1 MVRPIPRSPVFS
13 YSAAVLTVVIALLL
27 TLAFKP
33 LLASTLFLFF
43 FVAVTGMTWYGG
55 MGPGLVTT
63 VLSVLALDYFV
74 LVPLNSLTVFNGT
87 NLLRMGLFVLVT
99 LTIAKLNTKLHQ
111 TKRQLEISL
120 TQLQESEE
128 RYRRIVETAS
138 EGIWILDEAGRT
150 RYVNQRMAQMLGCSA
165 ESMGD
170 RPFFDWFDQGS
181 RPEGYQT
188 LTQPYPGYPEQWD
201 GRFRRSDQSLL
212 WAIVSMNSI
221 FDDQGQFQGTH
232 LMLTDVSDRQQTQ
245 ERLQLSLEAGRMGFW
260 DWNLSTNEVVSSENL
275 EAIYGVSPGQLEGT
289 FEGFLNQVHP
299 QDRERVQ
306 GAIAQAVAEITP
318 YSLEFRI
325 QPSPDDIRWILG
337 KGRVF
342 TDAQGTAVRMVG
354 IAMDISDRKQTEESL
369 MQTQQRFETFMNY
382 SPVAAYF
389 KDEAGR
395 YIYVNPILERLWQ
408 RPQEEWVGQTDADLF
423 PEAVAQ
429 ELQDHD
435 RAVLETDQPQ
445 EFVETVEHPDGK
457 HYWISWK
464 FPMGESS
471 GRRLLAGI
479 SLDISD
485 RKRHKEERDLL
496 LADLE
501 SQQQLLSAI
510 LQQMPAGAIVAEA
523 PSGQLVLMNQQVQEI
538 LGISLTPLITIPS
551 YLHTSYQIFHPDGKP
566 YNPATLPLERSI
578 STGEVV
584 VEEEMQILRADGI
597 RIAVLANS
605 GPIRNAQGEIVA
617 AVVTFYDIT
626 AQKRA
631 QAEIK
636 RYADVVKNIQV
647 GLTVWQL
654 TDATEAEEPPS
665 FELISANPAASQL
678 VGKDLNRA
686 VGMRI
691 ETLFPQL
698 VKTSRLAELIEV
710 LNSSEA
716 RDFPEIIYRDATQ
729 ERYCSLKAF
738 PLPNRC
744 LGLAYEDITDRKQAQ
759 FALLES
765 EQRFRTM
772 ADAAPVYIW
781 LSGID
786 RQCYYFNQPWLEF
799 TGRTLAEEIGN
810 GWVEGVHPEDYQFC
824 LNTYHQAFDLR
835 QPFEME
841 YRLRRYDGE
850 YRWVLDRAVPRF
862 SPDGRFEGYVGSCI
876 DISDR
881 KLYERE
887 IKHLNASLERR
898 VTERTA
904 QLEAANQELESFAYS
919 VSHDLRA
926 PLRHISGFVN
936 LLRKRIEPS
945 LDENSQR
952 YLDIIVASTQQAE
965 ELIDNLLAFSR
976 MARAQMRF
984 STIDMNQLVNEV
996 RQSLEIHRVNHKITW
1011 KIASLPTVKGEPTML
1026 RLVFQNLLD
1035 NAIKYSQ
1042 RREPAE
1048 ITVGFNESDLEFIF
1062 FVRDNGLGFDM
1073 RYAHK
1078 LFGVFQRLHSN
1089 PDFVGTGIGLANVRR
1104 IIHRHG
1110 GRTWAEGEVDV
1121 GATFYFSLPKQ
1132 PEGEQL
1138 EADHQAISST
1148 PS

>member
-1 MVRPIPRSPVFS
+1 MVRPIRRSPIFF
-13 YSAAVLTVVIALLL
+13 YSVAVLTVIIALLL
-27 TLAFKP
+27 TLVFKP
-33 LLASTLFLFF
+33 LLASTLFVFF

-55 MGPGLVTT
+55 IGPGLVTMA
-63 VLSVLALDYFV
+63 LSVLALDYFV
-74 LVPLNSLTVFNGT
+74 LLPLQSLTLFSGS

-99 LTIAKLNTKLHQ
+99 LAIAQLNTKLHQ

-120 TQLQESEE
+120 NQLQQSEE

-150 RYVNQRMAQMLGCSA
+150 RYVNQRMAQMLGCSPEA
-165 ESMGD
+165 MLD
-170 RPFFDWFDQGS
+170 RSFFDWFDQGD
-181 RPEGYQT
+181 RPEGYKT
-188 LTQPYPGYPEQWD
+188 LTQPYPGYAEQWD

-232 LMLTDVSDRQQTQ
+232 LMLTDVTDRQQTQ

-260 DWNLSTNEVVSSENL
+260 DWNLLTNELVRSDNL
-275 EAIYGVSPGQLEGT
+275 EEIYGVSPTQVKETLEGS
-289 FEGFLNQVHP
+289 LNLVHP
-299 QDRERVQ
+299 EDRERVKA
-306 GAIAQAVAEITP
+306 AIAQAVAETTP

-325 QPSPDDIRWILG
+325 QPSPDQIRWILG

-342 TDAQGTAVRMVG
+342 KDAQGRALRITG

-369 MQTQQRFETFMNY
+369 KQTQQRFETFMNY

-395 YIYVNPILERLWQ
+395 YIYVNPILERLWD
-408 RPQEEWVGQTDADLF
+408 RPEEEWLGQTDADLF
-423 PEAVAQ
+423 PQAIAQ
-429 ELQDHD
+429 ELQAHD
-435 RAVLETDQPQ
+435 RAVLETDQAL
-445 EFVETVEHPDGK
+445 EFVETTEQRDGI

-464 FPMGESS
+464 FPMREPS
-471 GRRLLAGI
+471 GRRLVAGI
-479 SLDISD
+479 SLDITD
-485 RKRHKEERDLL
+485 RKRTQEERDLL

-501 SQQQLLSAI
+501 SQQQLLSAV

-523 PSGQLVLMNQQVQEI
+523 PSGQLVLMNQQVREI
-538 LGISLTPLITIPS
+538 LGISVTPLNTIPD

-566 YNPATLPLERSI
+566 YNPAALPLARSI
-578 STGEVV
+578 STGEMV
-584 VEEEMQILRADGI
+584 VEEEMEITRTDGT
-597 RIAVLANS
+597 RVTVLANS
-605 GPIRNAQGEIVA
+605 GPIRNAEGKIVA

-626 AQKRA
+626 AQKSA
-631 QAEIK
+631 QAEING
-636 RYADVVKNIQV
+636 YADIVKNIQV

-654 TDATEAEEPPS
+654 TPGEEPPS
-665 FELISANPAASQL
+665 FELISANPAASQ
-678 VGKDLNRA
+678 VAGRDLNRA

-691 ETLFPQL
+691 ETLFPHL
-698 VKTSRLAELIEV
+698 VKTSRLFELREV
-710 LNSSEA
+710 LNSSSA
-716 RDFPEIIYRDATQ
+716 RDFPEVIYRDDAGG

-738 PLPNRC
+738 PLSSRC
-744 LGLAYEDITDRKQAQ
+744 LGIAYEDITDRKQAQ
-759 FALLES
+759 FALRES

-786 RQCYYFNQPWLEF
+786 QQYYYFNQPWLEF
-799 TGRTLAEEIGN
+799 TGRTLEQEIGK
-810 GWVEGVHPEDYQFC
+810 GWLQGVHPEDRQFC
-824 LNTYHQAFDLR
+824 VDTYGQAFELH
-835 QPFEME
+835 QSFEIE

-850 YRWVLDRAVPRF
+850 YRWMLDRAVPRF
-862 SPDGRFEGYVGSCI
+862 SPDGRFEGYVGSSI

-881 KLYERE
+881 KIYESE
-887 IKHLNASLERR
+887 IKRLNATLERR
-898 VTERTA
+898 VSDRTA

-952 YLDIIVASTQQAE
+952 YLNIIVQSTHQAE

-976 MARAQMRF
+976 MARSQMRF
-984 STIDMNQLVNEV
+984 IKIDTNQLVKEV
-996 RQSLEIHRVNHKITW
+996 WQSLEMQRGDRKIIW
-1011 KIASLPTVKGEPTML
+1011 EVAFLPPVKGEPTML

-1042 RREPAE
+1042 RRQRAE

-1062 FVRDNGLGFDM
+1062 FVRDNGIGFDM

-1089 PDFVGTGIGLANVRR
+1089 PDYAGTGIGLANVRR

-1110 GRTWAEGEVDV
+1110 GRTWAEGEVDF
-1121 GATFYFSLPKQ
+1121 GATFYFSLPKE
-1132 PEGEQL
+1132 PEQEQL
-1138 EADHQAISST
+1138 ESPFNPLGSTSS
-1148 PS
+1148 

>member
-13 YSAAVLTVVIALLL
+13 YSAAILAVIIALLL

-43 FVAVTGMTWYGG
+43 FVAVTGVTWYGG

-63 VLSVLALDYFV
+63 VLSVLALDYFL
-74 LVPLNSLTVFNGT
+74 LVPVHSVTVFSGP
-87 NLLRMGLFVLVT
+87 NLLRIGLFVLAT
-99 LTIAKLNTKLHQ
+99 LAIAKLNAKLHQ
-111 TKRQLEISL
+111 TKRQLELSL
-120 TQLQESEE
+120 SQLQQSEE

-138 EGIWILDEAGRT
+138 EGIWILDEMGRT
-150 RYVNQRMAQMLGCSA
+150 RYVNQRMAQMLGCSPEA
-165 ESMGD
+165 MLD
-170 RPFFDWFDQGS
+170 RSFFDWFDQGD

-188 LTQPYPGYPEQWD
+188 LKQPYPGYPEQWD
-201 GRFRRSDQSLL
+201 GRFWRSDRTLL
-212 WAIVSMNSI
+212 CAIVSMNSI

-260 DWNLSTNEVVSSENL
+260 DWNLVTNEIVRSPNL
-275 EAIYGVSPGQLEGT
+275 DEIYGVSPGQLRGT
-289 FEGFLNQVHP
+289 FDGSLSLIHP
-299 QDRERVQ
+299 QDRERVKA
-306 GAIAQAVAEITP
+306 AIASALDETIP

-325 QPSPDDIRWILG
+325 QPSPEEIRWILG

-342 TDAQGTAVRMVG
+342 KDASGKAVRMIG
-354 IAMDISDRKQTEESL
+354 IVMDISDRKQTEESL
-369 MQTQQRFETFMNY
+369 QQTQQRFETFMNY

-395 YIYVNPILERLWQ
+395 YLYVNPMLERLWQ
-408 RPQEEWVGQTDADLF
+408 RPQQEWVGQSDRDLF
-423 PEAVAQ
+423 PEAIAQ
-429 ELQDHD
+429 ELQTHD
-435 RAVLETDQPQ
+435 AIVLETDQAL
-445 EFVETVEHPDGK
+445 EFLETAEHPDGK

-464 FPMGESS
+464 FPMREPS

-479 SLDISD
+479 SLDITD
-485 RKRHKEERDLL
+485 RKRTQEERDLL

-501 SQQQLLSAI
+501 SQQQLLSAV

-523 PSGQLVLMNQQVQEI
+523 PSGQLVLMNQQVREI
-538 LGISLTPLITIPS
+538 LGISQTPLITIPT
-551 YLHTSYQIFHPDGKP
+551 YLHTSYQIFHPDGQP
-566 YNPATLPLERSI
+566 YDPDALPLTRSI

-584 VEEEMQILRADGI
+584 VEEEMQIQRADGT
-597 RIAVLANS
+597 RVTVLANS
-605 GPIRNAQGEIVA
+605 GPIRNAEGKIVA

-626 AQKRA
+626 AQKQA

-654 TDATEAEEPPS
+654 TPGEEPPS

-678 VGKDLNRA
+678 AGQDLNRA

-691 ETLFPQL
+691 ETLFPYL
-698 VKTSRLAELIEV
+698 VKTSRIVELQEV
-710 LNSSEA
+710 LKSASA
-716 RDFPEIIYRDATQ
+716 RDFPEVIYSDNAAE

-738 PLPNRC
+738 PLPGRC

-781 LSGID
+781 LAGTD
-786 RQCYYFNQPWLEF
+786 QQCYYFNQPWLEF
-799 TGRTLAEEIGN
+799 TGRSLEAEIGK
-810 GWVEGVHPEDYQFC
+810 GWVQGVHPDDLEFC

-881 KLYERE
+881 KIYESE
-887 IKHLNASLERR
+887 IKRLNASLERR
-898 VTERTA
+898 VSDRTA

-952 YLDIIVASTQQAE
+952 YLDIIVTSTHQAE

-976 MARAQMRF
+976 MARSQMRF
-984 STIDMNQLVNEV
+984 IKVDMNQLVKEV
-996 RQSLEIHRVNHKITW
+996 RQTLEMQRSDRQIIWEV
-1011 KIASLPTVKGEPTML
+1011 ASLPPIQGEPTML

-1042 RREPAE
+1042 RRKVAE
-1048 ITVGFNESDLEFIF
+1048 ITISFYETDLEFIF
-1062 FVRDNGLGFDM
+1062 FVRDNGIGFDM

-1104 IIHRHG
+1104 IVHRHG
-1110 GRTWAEGEVDV
+1110 GRTWAEGEVDL

-1132 PEGEQL
+1132 PEEEQL
-1138 EADHQAISST
+1138 EADHQAIGSI
-1148 PS
+1148 

>member
-33 LLASTLFLFF
+33 ILASTLFLFF

-63 VLSVLALDYFV
+63 VLSVLALDYFL
-74 LVPLNSLTVFNGT
+74 LVPLQSLTVFSGS

-99 LTIAKLNTKLHQ
+99 LAIAKLNTKLHQ
-111 TKRQLEISL
+111 VKRELEISL
-120 TQLQESEE
+120 TQLKQSEE

-150 RYVNQRMAQMLGCSA
+150 RYVNQRMAQMLGCSP
-165 ESMGD
+165 ESMLD
-170 RPFFDWFDQGS
+170 RSFFEWFDQGD

-188 LTQPYPGYPEQWD
+188 LTQPYPGSPEQWD
-201 GRFRRSDQSLL
+201 GRFRRGDRSLL

-245 ERLQLSLEAGRMGFW
+245 ERLQLSLEAGKMGFW
-260 DWNLSTNEVVSSENL
+260 DWNLSTNEVVRSDNL
-275 EAIYGVSPGQLEGT
+275 AEIYGVSPDQLEGT
-289 FEGFLNQVHP
+289 FEAALNLVHP
-299 QDRERVQ
+299 EDRERLQ
-306 GAIAQAVAEITP
+306 EAIAQAVAEITP

-325 QPSPDDIRWILG
+325 QPSPEEIRWILG

-342 TDAQGTAVRMVG
+342 TDASGTAVRITG

-369 MQTQQRFETFMNY
+369 GQTQQRFETFMNY

-395 YIYVNPILERLWQ
+395 YIYVNPMVERLWQ
-408 RPQEEWVGQTDADLF
+408 RPQEEWLGQTDADLF
-423 PEAVAQ
+423 PEAIAQ
-429 ELQDHD
+429 ELQAHD
-435 RAVLETDQPQ
+435 RAVLETDQAL
-445 EFVETVEHPDGK
+445 EFVETAEHPDGK

-464 FPMGESS
+464 FPMGEPS

-485 RKRHKEERDLL
+485 RKRTQEERDLL
-496 LADLE
+496 LGDLE
-501 SQQQLLSAI
+501 SQQQLLSAV

-551 YLHTSYQIFHPDGKP
+551 YLQTSYQIFHPDGKP
-566 YNPATLPLERSI
+566 YDPDALPLKRSI
-578 STGEVV
+578 STGEVI
-584 VEEEMQILRADGI
+584 VEEELEIQRADGT
-597 RIAVLANS
+597 RVTVLANS
-605 GPIRNAQGEIVA
+605 GPIRNAEGEIVA

-636 RYADVVKNIQV
+636 RYGDVVKNIQV

-654 TDATEAEEPPS
+654 TEADEPPS

-678 VGKDLNRA
+678 VGQNLDRA

-691 ETLFPQL
+691 ETLFPQF
-698 VKTSRLAELIEV
+698 VKTSRIIELIEV

-729 ERYCSLKAF
+729 EGYCSLKAF

-786 RQCYYFNQPWLEF
+786 QQCYYFNQPWLEF

-810 GWVEGVHPEDYQFC
+810 GWVDGVHPEDRQFC
-824 LNTYHQAFDLR
+824 LDTYHQAFDLR
-835 QPFEME
+835 QPLEME

-881 KLYERE
+881 KIYESE
-887 IKHLNASLERR
+887 IKRLNASLERR
-898 VTERTA
+898 VMERTA
-904 QLEAANQELESFAYS
+904 QLEDANQELESFAYS

-936 LLRKRIEPS
+936 LLRKRIESS

-976 MARAQMRF
+976 MARSQMRF
-984 STIDMNQLVNEV
+984 IKIDMNQLVKEV
-996 RQSLEIHRVNHKITW
+996 RQSLEVHRGDQKIIW
-1011 KIASLPTVKGEPTML
+1011 EIASLPSVKGEPTML

-1035 NAIKYSQ
+1035 NAIKYSH

-1048 ITVGFNESDLEFIF
+1048 ITVGVNETDLEFIF
-1062 FVRDNGLGFDM
+1062 FVRDNGIGFDM

-1132 PEGEQL
+1132 PEEKQL
-1138 EADHQAISST
+1138 EAAHQAIGST
-1148 PS
+1148 

>member
-1 MVRPIPRSPVFS
+1 MVRPIRRSPVFS
-13 YSAAVLTVVIALLL
+13 YSAAVVTVVIALLL

-55 MGPGLVTT
+55 VGPGLVTT

-74 LVPLNSLTVFNGT
+74 LVPLQSLTVFSGT
-87 NLLRMGLFVLVT
+87 HLLRMGLFLLVT
-99 LTIAKLNTKLHQ
+99 LAIAKLNTKLQQ
-111 TKRQLEISL
+111 TRRELEISL
-120 TQLQESEE
+120 HQLQQIEE

-150 RYVNQRMAQMLGCSA
+150 RYVNQRMAQMLGCSP
-165 ESMGD
+165 ESMRD
-170 RPFFDWFDQGS
+170 RSFFDWFDQGD

-201 GRFRRSDQSLL
+201 GQFRRCDQSLL

-232 LMLTDVSDRQQTQ
+232 LMLTDVTERQKTQ

-260 DWNLSTNEVVSSENL
+260 DWNLSTNEVIRSENL
-275 EAIYGVSPGQLEGT
+275 AEIYGVSPGQLEQT
-289 FEGFLNQVHP
+289 FESSLNLIHP
-299 QDRERVQ
+299 EDRERVQ
-306 GAIAQAVAEITP
+306 EAIAQAVAENTP

-325 QPSPDDIRWILG
+325 QPSPEDIRWILG

-342 TDAQGTAVRMVG
+342 KDAQGTPVRMIG

-395 YIYVNPILERLWQ
+395 YLYVNPMIERLWQ

-429 ELQDHD
+429 ELQAHD
-435 RAVLETDQPQ
+435 ATVLETDQAL
-445 EFVETVEHPDGK
+445 EFVETAEHPDGK

-464 FPMGESS
+464 FPMGEPS

-479 SLDISD
+479 SLDITD
-485 RKRHKEERDLL
+485 RKRTQEERDLL

-501 SQQQLLSAI
+501 SQQQLLSAV

-523 PSGQLVLMNQQVQEI
+523 PSGQLVLMNQQVREI

-551 YLHTSYQIFHPDGKP
+551 YLQTSYQIFHPDGQP
-566 YNPATLPLERSI
+566 YDPDALPLGRSI
-578 STGEVV
+578 SLGEVV
-584 VEEEMQILRADGI
+584 VEEELQIQRADGT
-597 RIAVLANS
+597 RVTVLANS
-605 GPIRNAQGEIVA
+605 GPIRNAKGEIVA

-631 QAEIK
+631 QSEIK

-678 VGKDLNRA
+678 VGRDLDRA

-691 ETLFPQL
+691 ETLFPHL
-698 VKTSRLAELIEV
+698 VKTSRIVELIEV
-710 LNSSEA
+710 LNSSEG
-716 RDFPEIIYRDATQ
+716 RDFPEIIYRDDTGE
-729 ERYCSLKAF
+729 ERYFSLKAF

-810 GWVEGVHPEDYQFC
+810 GWVEGVHPEDRKFC
-824 LNTYHQAFDLR
+824 FDTYCQAFDLR

-881 KLYERE
+881 KLYESE
-887 IKHLNASLERR
+887 IKRLNTSLERR
-898 VTERTA
+898 VTDRTA

-945 LDENSQR
+945 LDEHSQR

-976 MARAQMRF
+976 MARTQMRF
-984 STIDMNQLVNEV
+984 IKIDMNQLVNEV
-996 RQSLEIHRVNHKITW
+996 RQTLEIHRVNHKITW
-1011 KIASLPTVKGEPTML
+1011 EITSLPTVEGEPTML

-1042 RREPAE
+1042 RREQAK
-1048 ITVGFNESDLEFIF
+1048 ITVGFNETDLEFIF
-1062 FVRDNGLGFDM
+1062 FVRDNGMGFDM

-1110 GRTWAEGEVDV
+1110 GRTWAEGEVDL

-1132 PEGEQL
+1132 REQ
-1138 EADHQAISST
+1138 EQDST
-1148 PS
+1148 ANARGAN

>member
-13 YSAAVLTVVIALLL
+13 YSAAVFTVVIALLL
-27 TLAFKP
+27 TVTFKP
-33 LLASTLFLFF
+33 ILASTLFLFF
-43 FVAVTGMTWYGG
+43 FLAVTGMTWYGG
-55 MGPGLVTT
+55 IGPGLVTT
-63 VLSVLALDYFV
+63 ILSVLALDYFF
-74 LVPLNSLTVFNGT
+74 LVPTHSLTVLSGT

-99 LTIAKLNTKLHQ
+99 LAIAKLNTKLQQ

-120 TQLQESEE
+120 SQLKQSEE

-150 RYVNQRMAQMLGCSA
+150 RYVNQRMAQMLGCSP
-165 ESMGD
+165 ESMLD
-170 RPFFDWFDQGS
+170 RPFFEWFDQGS

-260 DWNLSTNEVVSSENL
+260 DWNLSTNEIVRSDNL
-275 EAIYGVSPGQLEGT
+275 AEIYGVSPGQLEQT
-289 FEGFLNQVHP
+289 FESSLNLIHP
-299 QDRERVQ
+299 EDRERVQ
-306 GAIAQAVAEITP
+306 EAIAQAVAENTP

-325 QPSPDDIRWILG
+325 QPSPENIRWILG

-342 TDAQGTAVRMVG
+342 KDAQGTAVRMIG
-354 IAMDISDRKQTEESL
+354 IAMDISDRKQTEEVL
-369 MQTQQRFETFMNY
+369 GQTQQRFETFMNY

-395 YIYVNPILERLWQ
+395 YIYVNPIVERLWQ
-408 RPQEEWVGQTDADLF
+408 RSQEKWVGQTDADLF

-429 ELQDHD
+429 ELQAHD
-435 RAVLETDQPQ
+435 ATVLETDQAL
-445 EFVETVEHPDGK
+445 EFLETVEHLDGK

-464 FPMGESS
+464 FPMHEPS

-479 SLDISD
+479 SLDITD
-485 RKRHKEERDLL
+485 RKRTQEERDLL
-496 LADLE
+496 LANLE
-501 SQQQLLSAI
+501 SQQELLSAV

-523 PSGQLVLMNQQVQEI
+523 PSGQLVLMNQQVREI

-551 YLHTSYQIFHPDGKP
+551 YLHTSYQIFHPDGQP
-566 YNPATLPLERSI
+566 YHPDALPLARSI
-578 STGEVV
+578 SQGEVV
-584 VEEEMQILRADGI
+584 VEEELQIQRADGT
-597 RIAVLANS
+597 RVTVLANS
-605 GPIRNAQGEIVA
+605 GPIRNAEGEIVA

-647 GLTVWQL
+647 GLSVWQL
-654 TDATEAEEPPS
+654 TPGEEPPS

-678 VGKDLNRA
+678 AGRDLDRA

-691 ETLFPQL
+691 ETLFPHL
-698 VKTSRLAELIEV
+698 VKTSRIAELIEV
-710 LNSSEA
+710 LNSSSA
-716 RDFPEIIYRDATQ
+716 REFPEVIYNDDAGE
-729 ERYCSLKAF
+729 ERCCSMKAF
-738 PLPNRC
+738 SLPNRC

-786 RQCYYFNQPWLEF
+786 QLCYYFNKPWLEF
-799 TGRTLAEEIGN
+799 TGRTLEEEIGN
-810 GWVEGVHPEDYQFC
+810 GWTEGVHPDDFKFC
-824 LNTYHQAFDLR
+824 LDTYQKSFDLR

-881 KLYERE
+881 KLYEGE
-887 IKHLNASLERR
+887 IKRLNASLERR
-898 VTERTA
+898 VTDRTA

-952 YLDIIVASTQQAE
+952 YLDIIVASTHQAE

-984 STIDMNQLVNEV
+984 IKVDMNQLVNEV
-996 RQSLEIHRVNHKITW
+996 RQTLEIHRGDRKILW
-1011 KIASLPTVKGEPTML
+1011 KIASLPPVKGEPTML

-1042 RREPAE
+1042 RRETAE

-1062 FVRDNGLGFDM
+1062 FVRDNGIGFDM

-1089 PDFVGTGIGLANVRR
+1089 PDYVGTGIGLANVRR

-1110 GRTWAEGEVDV
+1110 GRTWAEGEVDL

-1132 PEGEQL
+1132 PEGDQVDASPNVL
-1138 EADHQAISST
+1138 GST
-1148 PS
+1148 

>member
-13 YSAAVLTVVIALLL
+13 YSAAVLTVLIALLL
-27 TLAFKP
+27 TLVFKP
-33 LLASTLFLFF
+33 ILASTLFLFF

-55 MGPGLVTT
+55 IGPGLVTT
-63 VLSVLALDYFV
+63 VLSVLALDYF
-74 LVPLNSLTVFNGT
+74 LVVPVQSLTVISGT

-111 TKRQLEISL
+111 VKRQLEISL
-120 TQLQESEE
+120 TQLKQSEE

-150 RYVNQRMAQMLGCSA
+150 RYVNQRMAQMLGCSP
-165 ESMGD
+165 ESMLD
-170 RPFFDWFDQGS
+170 RPFFDWFDQGN

-188 LTQPYPGYPEQWD
+188 LTQLYPGYSEQWD

-232 LMLTDVSDRQQTQ
+232 LMLTDVSDRQQTK

-260 DWNLSTNEVVSSENL
+260 DWNLSTNEVIRSDNL
-275 EAIYGVSPGQLEGT
+275 AEIYGVSPGQLDRT
-289 FEGFLNQVHP
+289 FESSLNLIHP
-299 QDRERVQ
+299 EDRERVKE
-306 GAIAQAVAEITP
+306 AIAQAVAKNTP

-325 QPSPDDIRWILG
+325 QPSPEEIRWILG

-342 TDAQGTAVRMVG
+342 TDASGTAVRMTG

-369 MQTQQRFETFMNY
+369 GQTQQRFETFMNY

-395 YIYVNPILERLWQ
+395 YIYVNPIVERLWQ
-408 RPQEEWVGQTDADLF
+408 RPQEEWVGHTDADLF

-429 ELQDHD
+429 ELQAHD
-435 RAVLETDQPQ
+435 ATVLETDQPQ

-464 FPMGESS
+464 FPMREPS

-485 RKRHKEERDLL
+485 RKRHKEEREIL

-523 PSGQLVLMNQQVQEI
+523 PSGQLVLMNHQVREI
-538 LGISLTPLITIPS
+538 LGISLTPLIRIPD

-566 YNPATLPLERSI
+566 YNPAALPLARSI

-584 VEEEMQILRADGI
+584 VEEELEIQRADGT
-597 RIAVLANS
+597 RVTVLANS
-605 GPIRNAQGEIVA
+605 GPIRNTEGEIVA

-647 GLTVWQL
+647 GLSVWQL
-654 TDATEAEEPPS
+654 TSTDEFPS
-665 FELISANPAASQL
+665 FELVSANPAASQL
-678 VGKDLNRA
+678 AGKDLDRA

-691 ETLFPQL
+691 ETLFPHL
-698 VKTSRLAELIEV
+698 VKTSRIVELIEV

-716 RDFPEIIYRDATQ
+716 RDFPEVIYSNEAGE

-738 PLPNRC
+738 PLPNHC

-781 LSGID
+781 LAGID

-810 GWVEGVHPEDYQFC
+810 GWAEGVHPEDYQFC
-824 LNTYHQAFDLR
+824 LNTYHTAFDLR

-862 SPDGRFEGYVGSCI
+862 SLDGRFEGYVGSCI

-881 KLYERE
+881 KLYESE
-887 IKHLNASLERR
+887 IKRLNASLERR
-898 VTERTA
+898 VSDRTA

-952 YLDIIVASTQQAE
+952 YLDIIVGSTHQAE

-976 MARAQMRF
+976 MARSQMRL
-984 STIDMNQLVNEV
+984 INVDLNQLVNEV
-996 RQSLEIHRVNHKITW
+996 RQTLEMQRSDRHIIW
-1011 KIASLPTVKGEPTML
+1011 EIASLPPVKGEPTML

-1042 RREPAE
+1042 RQEVAE

-1062 FVRDNGLGFDM
+1062 FVRDNGIGFDM

-1110 GRTWAEGEVDV
+1110 GRTWAEGEVDL

-1132 PEGEQL
+1132 PEAEQV
-1138 EADHQAISST
+1138 EAEHQALGST
-1148 PS
+1148 ES

>member
-1 MVRPIPRSPVFS
+1 MVRPIRRSPIFF
-13 YSAAVLTVVIALLL
+13 YSVAVLTVIIALLL
-27 TLAFKP
+27 TLVFKP
-33 LLASTLFLFF
+33 LLASTLFVFF

-55 MGPGLVTT
+55 IGPGLVTMA
-63 VLSVLALDYFV
+63 LSVLALDYFV
-74 LVPLNSLTVFNGT
+74 LLPLQSLTLFSGS

-99 LTIAKLNTKLHQ
+99 LAIAQLNTKLHQ

-120 TQLQESEE
+120 NQLQQSEE

-150 RYVNQRMAQMLGCSA
+150 RYVNQRMAQMLGCSPEA
-165 ESMGD
+165 MLD
-170 RPFFDWFDQGS
+170 RSFFDWFDQGD
-181 RPEGYQT
+181 RPEGYKT
-188 LTQPYPGYPEQWD
+188 LTQPYPGYAEQWD

-232 LMLTDVSDRQQTQ
+232 LMLTDVTDRQQTQ

-260 DWNLSTNEVVSSENL
+260 DWNLLTNELVRSDNL
-275 EAIYGVSPGQLEGT
+275 EEIYGVSPTQVKETLEGS
-289 FEGFLNQVHP
+289 LNLVHP
-299 QDRERVQ
+299 EDRERVKA
-306 GAIAQAVAEITP
+306 AIAQAVAETTP

-325 QPSPDDIRWILG
+325 QPSPDQIRWILG

-342 TDAQGTAVRMVG
+342 KDAQGRALRITG

-369 MQTQQRFETFMNY
+369 KQTQQRFETFMNY

-395 YIYVNPILERLWQ
+395 YIYVNPILERLWD
-408 RPQEEWVGQTDADLF
+408 RPEEEWLGQTDADLF
-423 PEAVAQ
+423 PQAIAQ
-429 ELQDHD
+429 ELQAHD
-435 RAVLETDQPQ
+435 RAVLETDQAL
-445 EFVETVEHPDGK
+445 EFVETTEQRDGI

-464 FPMGESS
+464 FPMREPS
-471 GRRLLAGI
+471 GRRLVAGI
-479 SLDISD
+479 SLDITD
-485 RKRHKEERDLL
+485 RKRTQEERDLL

-501 SQQQLLSAI
+501 SQQQLLSAV

-523 PSGQLVLMNQQVQEI
+523 PSGQLVLMNQQVREI
-538 LGISLTPLITIPS
+538 LGISVTPLNTIPD

-566 YNPATLPLERSI
+566 YNPAALPLARSI
-578 STGEVV
+578 STGEMV
-584 VEEEMQILRADGI
+584 VEEEMEITRTDGT
-597 RIAVLANS
+597 RVTVLANS
-605 GPIRNAQGEIVA
+605 GPIRNAEGKIVA

-626 AQKRA
+626 AQKYA
-631 QAEIK
+631 QAEING
-636 RYADVVKNIQV
+636 YADIVKNIQV

-654 TDATEAEEPPS
+654 TPGEELPS
-665 FELISANPAASQL
+665 FELISANPAASQ
-678 VGKDLNRA
+678 VAGRDLNRA

-691 ETLFPQL
+691 ETLFPHL
-698 VKTSRLAELIEV
+698 VKTSRLFELREV
-710 LNSSEA
+710 LNSSSA
-716 RDFPEIIYRDATQ
+716 RDFPEVIYRDDAGG

-738 PLPNRC
+738 PLSSRC
-744 LGLAYEDITDRKQAQ
+744 LGIAYEDITDRKQAQ
-759 FALLES
+759 FALRES

-786 RQCYYFNQPWLEF
+786 QQYYYFNQPWLEF
-799 TGRTLAEEIGN
+799 TGRTLEQEIGK
-810 GWVEGVHPEDYQFC
+810 GWLQGVHPEDRQFC
-824 LNTYHQAFDLR
+824 IDTYCQAFELH
-835 QPFEME
+835 QSFEIE
-841 YRLRRYDGE
+841 YRLRRYDGK
-850 YRWVLDRAVPRF
+850 YRWMLDRAVPRF
-862 SPDGRFEGYVGSCI
+862 SPDGRFEGYVGSSI

-881 KLYERE
+881 KIYESE
-887 IKHLNASLERR
+887 IKRLNATLERR
-898 VTERTA
+898 VSDRTA

-952 YLDIIVASTQQAE
+952 YLNIIVQSTHQAE

-976 MARAQMRF
+976 MARSQMRF
-984 STIDMNQLVNEV
+984 IKIDTNQLVKEV
-996 RQSLEIHRVNHKITW
+996 WQSLEMQRGDRKIIW
-1011 KIASLPTVKGEPTML
+1011 EVAFLPPVKGEPTML

-1042 RREPAE
+1042 RRQRAE

-1062 FVRDNGLGFDM
+1062 FVRDNGIGFDM

-1089 PDFVGTGIGLANVRR
+1089 PDYAGTGIGLANVRR

-1110 GRTWAEGEVDV
+1110 GRTWAEGEVDF
-1121 GATFYFSLPKQ
+1121 GATFYFSLPKE
-1132 PEGEQL
+1132 PEQEQL
-1138 EADHQAISST
+1138 ESPFNPLGSTSS
-1148 PS
+1148 

>member
-55 MGPGLVTT
+55 VGPGLVTT
-63 VLSVLALDYFV
+63 VLSVLALDYFL
-74 LVPLNSLTVFNGT
+74 LVPTQSLTVFSGS
-87 NLLRMGLFVLVT
+87 NLLRTGLFILVT
-99 LTIAKLNTKLHQ
+99 LAIAKLNAKLHQ

-150 RYVNQRMAQMLGCSA
+150 RYVNQRMAQMLGCSP
-165 ESMGD
+165 ESMLD
-170 RPFFDWFDQGS
+170 RSFFEWFDQGD

-201 GRFRRSDQSLL
+201 GRFRRGDQSLL

-232 LMLTDVSDRQQTQ
+232 LMLTDASDRQQTQ

-260 DWNLSTNEVVSSENL
+260 DWNLSTNEVIRSDNL
-275 EAIYGVSPGQLEGT
+275 AEIYGVSPGQLEGT
-289 FEGFLNQVHP
+289 FESSLSLIHP
-299 QDRERVQ
+299 EDRERIKE
-306 GAIAQAVAEITP
+306 AIAQAVSENTP

-325 QPSPDDIRWILG
+325 QPSPEEIRWILG

-342 TDAQGTAVRMVG
+342 KDAQGKAVRMIG

-395 YIYVNPILERLWQ
+395 YLYVNPMIERLWQ
-408 RPQEEWVGQTDADLF
+408 RSQEEWLGRTDADLF
-423 PEAVAQ
+423 PEAIAQ
-429 ELQDHD
+429 ELQAHD
-435 RAVLETDQPQ
+435 RAVLETDQAL
-445 EFVETVEHPDGK
+445 EFLETAEHPDGK

-464 FPMGESS
+464 FPMGEPS
-471 GRRLLAGI
+471 GRRLIAGI
-479 SLDISD
+479 SLDITD
-485 RKRHKEERDLL
+485 RKRSQEERDLL

-501 SQQQLLSAI
+501 SQQQLLSAV

-523 PSGQLVLMNQQVQEI
+523 PSGQLVLMNQQVREI
-538 LGISLTPLITIPS
+538 LGIAVTPLITIPD
-551 YLHTSYQIFHPDGKP
+551 YLHTSYQIFHPDGQP
-566 YNPATLPLERSI
+566 YNPEALPLTRSI
-578 STGEVV
+578 SLGEVI
-584 VEEEMQILRADGI
+584 VEEELEIRRADGT
-597 RIAVLANS
+597 RVTVLANS
-605 GPIRNAQGEIVA
+605 GPIRNAEGEIVA

-626 AQKRA
+626 AQKLA
-631 QAEIK
+631 QSEIK

-654 TDATEAEEPPS
+654 TEAEEPPS

-678 VGKDLNRA
+678 AARDLDRA

-691 ETLFPQL
+691 ETLFPHL
-698 VKTSRLAELIEV
+698 VKTSRIAELVEV
-710 LNSSEA
+710 LQSSSA
-716 RDFPEIIYRDATQ
+716 RDFSEIIYSDSGE

-786 RQCYYFNQPWLEF
+786 QQCYYFNQPWLDF

-810 GWVEGVHPEDYQFC
+810 GWVEGVHPDDRQFC
-824 LNTYHQAFDLR
+824 LDTYYQSFDLR

-881 KLYERE
+881 KLYESE
-887 IKHLNASLERR
+887 IKHLNATLERR

-904 QLEAANQELESFAYS
+904 QLESANQELESFAYS

-976 MARAQMRF
+976 MARSQMRF
-984 STIDMNQLVNEV
+984 IKIDMNQLVNEV
-996 RQSLEIHRVNHKITW
+996 RQSLEIHRSEQKIIW
-1011 KIASLPTVKGEPTML
+1011 EIASLPTVKGEPTML

-1042 RREPAE
+1042 RREKAE
-1048 ITVGFNESDLEFIF
+1048 ITVGFNENNLEFIF
-1062 FVRDNGLGFDM
+1062 FVRDNGIGFDM

-1132 PEGEQL
+1132 QEGDQR
-1138 EADHQAISST
+1138 EANPHALGST
-1148 PS
+1148 SF

>member
-1 MVRPIPRSPVFS
+1 MVRPIRRSPLLS
-13 YSAAVLTVVIALLL
+13 YSGAIGTVVIALLL

-33 LLASTLFLFF
+33 ILAATPFLFF
-43 FVAVTGMTWYGG
+43 FLAVTGTTWYGG
-55 MGPGLVTT
+55 IGPGLVTT
-63 VLSVLALDYFV
+63 ILSVLALDYFL
-74 LVPLNSLTVFNGT
+74 LVPIHSLTLLSVT
-87 NLLRMGLFVLVT
+87 NLVRMVLFVLLT
-99 LTIAKLNTKLHQ
+99 LAIGKLNSKLHQ
-111 TKRQLEISL
+111 TKQQLEISL
-120 TQLQESEE
+120 YQLQESEQ

-150 RYVNQRMAQMLGCSA
+150 RYVNQRMAQMLGCSPK
-165 ESMGD
+165 SMID
-170 RPFFDWFDQGS
+170 RSFFEWFDQGD

-188 LTQPYPGYPEQWD
+188 LTQPYPGFPEQWD
-201 GRFRRSDQSLL
+201 GRFRRSDQSFI

-232 LMLTDVSDRQQTQ
+232 LMLTDVTDRQQTQ

-260 DWNLSTNEVVSSENL
+260 DWNLLTNEIVRSPNL
-275 EAIYGVSPGQLEGT
+275 ADIYGVSPSQLVGA
-289 FEGFLNQVHP
+289 FDGSLNLVHP
-299 QDRERVQ
+299 EDRERVKA
-306 GAIAQAVAEITP
+306 AIAQALAQSAP

-325 QPSPDDIRWILG
+325 QPSPEQIRWILG
-337 KGRVF
+337 KGQVF
-342 TDAQGTAVRMVG
+342 KDASGKAVRMVG
-354 IAMDISDRKQTEESL
+354 IVMDISDRKQTEESL
-369 MQTQQRFETFMNY
+369 GQTQQRFETFMNY

-395 YIYVNPILERLWQ
+395 YIYVNPMIERLWE
-408 RPQEEWVGQTDADLF
+408 RPQEEWVGQTDAELF
-423 PEAVAQ
+423 TPATAQ
-429 ELQDHD
+429 ELQAHD
-435 RAVLETDQPQ
+435 RAVLETDQAQ
-445 EFVETVEHPDGK
+445 EFLETAEQPDGK

-464 FPMGESS
+464 FPMREPS
-471 GRRLLAGI
+471 GRRLIAGI
-479 SLDISD
+479 SLDITD
-485 RKRHKEERDLL
+485 RKRTQEERDLL

-501 SQQQLLSAI
+501 AQQQLLSAV
-510 LQQMPAGAIVAEA
+510 LQQMPAGAVVAEA
-523 PSGQLVLMNQQVQEI
+523 PSGQLVLMNQQVREI
-538 LGISLTPLITIPS
+538 LGFSLTPLLAIPD
-551 YLHTSYQIFHPDGKP
+551 YLDTFNQIFHPNGKP
-566 YNPATLPLERSI
+566 YHPDALPLARSI

-584 VEEEMQILRADGI
+584 IEEELQIQRANGI
-597 RIAVLANS
+597 RVTVLANS
-605 GPIRNAQGEIVA
+605 GPIRNAEGEIVA
-617 AVVTFYDIT
+617 AVVTFHDIT
-626 AQKRA
+626 QQKRA
-631 QAEIK
+631 QDQIK
-636 RYADVVKNIQV
+636 GYADVVKNIQV

-654 TDATEAEEPPS
+654 LPAKEPPS
-665 FELISANPAASQL
+665 FELLSANPAASQL
-678 VGKDLNRA
+678 VGRDLDRA
-686 VGMRI
+686 LGLRI
-691 ETLFPQL
+691 ETLFPHL
-698 VKTSRLAELIEV
+698 VQTSQIVELVEV
-710 LNSSEA
+710 LDSASTRNFAEVIYSNGSE
-716 RDFPEIIYRDATQ
+716 
-729 ERYCSLKAF
+729 ERYFSLKAF
-738 PLPNRC
+738 PLPSRC

-786 RQCYYFNQPWLEF
+786 EQCYYFNQPWLDF
-799 TGRTLAEEIGN
+799 TGRTLEQEIGQ
-810 GWVEGVHPEDYQFC
+810 GWVDGVHPDDREFC
-824 LNTYHQAFDLR
+824 LDTYHKAFESH

-850 YRWVLDRAVPRF
+850 YRWVLARSVPRF

-881 KLYERE
+881 KIYESE

-898 VTERTA
+898 VSDRTA

-936 LLRKRIEPS
+936 LLRKRLEPS
-945 LDENSQR
+945 LDESSQR
-952 YLDIIVASTQQAE
+952 YLDIILASTRQAE

-976 MARAQMRF
+976 MARAQMRL
-984 STIDMNQLVNEV
+984 IKVDLNQLVKEV
-996 RQSLEIHRVNHKITW
+996 LQTLEANRGDRKIIW
-1011 KIASLPTVKGEPTML
+1011 EIASLPTVEGEPTML

-1035 NAIKYSQ
+1035 NAMKYSQ
-1042 RREPAE
+1042 RKQPAK

-1062 FVRDNGLGFDM
+1062 FVRDNGMGFDM

-1110 GRTWAEGEVDV
+1110 GRTWAEGEVDL

-1132 PEGEQL
+1132 PDRELDSASNALG
-1138 EADHQAISST
+1138 AN
-1148 PS
+1148 

>member
-1 MVRPIPRSPVFS
+1 MARPIPRSPVFS

-27 TLAFKP
+27 TVTFKP
-33 LLASTLFLFF
+33 ILASTLFLFF
-43 FVAVTGMTWYGG
+43 FLAVTGMTWYGG
-55 MGPGLVTT
+55 IGPGLVTT
-63 VLSVLALDYFV
+63 ILSVLALDYFF
-74 LVPLNSLTVFNGT
+74 LVPANSLTVLSGT

-99 LTIAKLNTKLHQ
+99 LAIAKLNTKLHQ

-120 TQLQESEE
+120 NQLQQSEE

-150 RYVNQRMAQMLGCSA
+150 RYVNQRMAQMLGCSP
-165 ESMGD
+165 ESMLD
-170 RPFFDWFDQGS
+170 RPFVDWFDKGD

-260 DWNLSTNEVVSSENL
+260 DWNLSTNEVVRSDNL
-275 EAIYGVSPGQLEGT
+275 AEIYGVSPGQLAGT
-289 FEGFLNQVHP
+289 FEGALNLVHP
-299 QDRERVQ
+299 EDRERLQ
-306 GAIAQAVAEITP
+306 GAIAHAVAETTF

-325 QPSPDDIRWILG
+325 QPSPEEIRWILG

-342 TDAQGTAVRMVG
+342 KDAQGKAVRITG

-395 YIYVNPILERLWQ
+395 YLYVNPMIERLWQ
-408 RPQEEWVGQTDADLF
+408 RSQEKWVGQTDADLF

-429 ELQDHD
+429 ELQAHD
-435 RAVLETDQPQ
+435 ATVLATDQAL
-445 EFVETVEHPDGK
+445 EFLEAVEHPDGK

-464 FPMGESS
+464 FPMHEPS

-479 SLDISD
+479 SLDITD
-485 RKRHKEERDLL
+485 RKRTQEERDLL
-496 LADLE
+496 LADLA
-501 SQQQLLSAI
+501 SQQQLLSAV

-523 PSGQLVLMNQQVQEI
+523 PSGQLVLMNQQVREI
-538 LGISLTPLITIPS
+538 LGIALTPLITVPS
-551 YLHTSYQIFHPDGKP
+551 YLQTSYQIFHPDGQP
-566 YNPATLPLERSI
+566 YDPDALPLARSI

-584 VEEEMQILRADGI
+584 VEEEMQIQRADGT
-597 RIAVLANS
+597 RVTVLANS
-605 GPIRNAQGEIVA
+605 GPIRNAEGEIVA
-617 AVVTFYDIT
+617 AVVTFYDIS

-654 TDATEAEEPPS
+654 TSGEEPPS
-665 FELISANPAASQL
+665 FALISANPAASQL
-678 VGKDLNRA
+678 AGRDLNRA

-691 ETLFPQL
+691 ETLFPHG
-698 VKTSRLAELIEV
+698 VKTSRIAELIEV
-710 LNSSEA
+710 LNSSSA
-716 RDFPEIIYRDATQ
+716 RDFPEVIYSDDAGE

-738 PLPNRC
+738 PLPSRC

-786 RQCYYFNQPWLEF
+786 QLCYYFNQPWLEF
-799 TGRTLAEEIGN
+799 TGRTLEEEIGN
-810 GWVEGVHPEDYQFC
+810 GWTEGVHPDDFKFC
-824 LNTYHQAFDLR
+824 LDTYQKSFDLR

-862 SPDGRFEGYVGSCI
+862 SPDGRFEGYVGSCL

-887 IKHLNASLERR
+887 IKRLNASLERR
-898 VTERTA
+898 VMERTA

-976 MARAQMRF
+976 MARAQMCL
-984 STIDMNQLVNEV
+984 IKVEMNQLVNEV
-996 RQSLEIHRVNHKITW
+996 RQSLEMQSGDRKIIW
-1011 KIASLPTVKGEPTML
+1011 EIASLPSVKGEPTML

-1035 NAIKYSQ
+1035 NALKYSQ
-1042 RREPAE
+1042 RRETAE

-1062 FVRDNGLGFDM
+1062 FVRDNGIGFDM

-1089 PDFVGTGIGLANVRR
+1089 PDYVGTGIGLANVRR

-1110 GRTWAEGEVDV
+1110 GRTWAEGEVDL

-1132 PEGEQL
+1132 PEGDQVDANPNAL
-1138 EADHQAISST
+1138 GSS
-1148 PS
+1148 

>member
-1 MVRPIPRSPVFS
+1 MVRPIRRSPIFF
-13 YSAAVLTVVIALLL
+13 YSVAVLTVIIALLL
-27 TLAFKP
+27 TLVFKP
-33 LLASTLFLFF
+33 LLASTLFVFF

-55 MGPGLVTT
+55 IGPGLVTM

-74 LVPLNSLTVFNGT
+74 LVPLQSLTLFSGS

-99 LTIAKLNTKLHQ
+99 LAIAQLNTKLHQ

-120 TQLQESEE
+120 NRLQQSEE

-150 RYVNQRMAQMLGCSA
+150 RYVNQRMAQMLGCSPEA
-165 ESMGD
+165 MLD
-170 RPFFDWFDQGS
+170 RSFFDWFDQGD
-181 RPEGYQT
+181 RPEGYKT
-188 LTQPYPGYPEQWD
+188 LTQPYPGYAEQWD

-232 LMLTDVSDRQQTQ
+232 LMLTDVTDRQQTQ

-260 DWNLSTNEVVSSENL
+260 DWNLLTNELVRSDNL
-275 EAIYGVSPGQLEGT
+275 EEIYGVSPTQVKETLEGS
-289 FEGFLNQVHP
+289 LNLVHP
-299 QDRERVQ
+299 EDRERVKA
-306 GAIAQAVAEITP
+306 AIAQAVAETTP

-325 QPSPDDIRWILG
+325 QPSPDQIRWILG

-342 TDAQGTAVRMVG
+342 KDAQGRALRITG

-369 MQTQQRFETFMNY
+369 KQTQQRFETFMNY

-395 YIYVNPILERLWQ
+395 YIYVNPILERLWD
-408 RPQEEWVGQTDADLF
+408 RPEEEWLGQTDADLF
-423 PEAVAQ
+423 PQAIAQ
-429 ELQDHD
+429 ELQAHD
-435 RAVLETDQPQ
+435 RAVLETDQAL
-445 EFVETVEHPDGK
+445 EFVETTEQRDGI

-464 FPMGESS
+464 FPMREPS
-471 GRRLLAGI
+471 GRRLVAGI
-479 SLDISD
+479 SLDITD
-485 RKRHKEERDLL
+485 RKRTQEERDLL

-501 SQQQLLSAI
+501 SQQQLLSAV

-523 PSGQLVLMNQQVQEI
+523 PSGQLVLMNQQVREI
-538 LGISLTPLITIPS
+538 LGISVTPLNTIPD

-566 YNPATLPLERSI
+566 YNPAALPLARSI
-578 STGEVV
+578 STGEMV
-584 VEEEMQILRADGI
+584 VEEEMEITRTDGT
-597 RIAVLANS
+597 RVTVLANS
-605 GPIRNAQGEIVA
+605 GPIRNAEGKIVA

-626 AQKRA
+626 AQKSA
-631 QAEIK
+631 QAEING
-636 RYADVVKNIQV
+636 YADIVKNIQV

-654 TDATEAEEPPS
+654 TPGEEPPS
-665 FELISANPAASQL
+665 FELISANPAASQ
-678 VGKDLNRA
+678 VAGRDLNRA

-691 ETLFPQL
+691 ETLFPHL
-698 VKTSRLAELIEV
+698 VKTSRLFELREV
-710 LNSSEA
+710 LNSSSA
-716 RDFPEIIYRDATQ
+716 RDFPEVIYRDDAGG

-738 PLPNRC
+738 PLSSRC
-744 LGLAYEDITDRKQAQ
+744 LGIAYEDITDRKQAQ
-759 FALLES
+759 FALRES

-786 RQCYYFNQPWLEF
+786 QQYYYFNQPWLEF
-799 TGRTLAEEIGN
+799 TGRTLEQEIGK
-810 GWVEGVHPEDYQFC
+810 GWLQGVHPEDRQFC
-824 LNTYHQAFDLR
+824 VDTYGQAFELH
-835 QPFEME
+835 QSFEIE

-850 YRWVLDRAVPRF
+850 YRWMLDRAVPRF
-862 SPDGRFEGYVGSCI
+862 SPDGRFEGYVGSSI

-881 KLYERE
+881 KIYESE
-887 IKHLNASLERR
+887 IKRLNATLERR
-898 VTERTA
+898 VSDRTA

-952 YLDIIVASTQQAE
+952 YLNIIVQSTHQAE

-976 MARAQMRF
+976 MARSQMRF
-984 STIDMNQLVNEV
+984 IKIDTNQLVKEV
-996 RQSLEIHRVNHKITW
+996 WQSLEMQRGDRKIIW
-1011 KIASLPTVKGEPTML
+1011 EVAFLPPVKGEPTML

-1042 RREPAE
+1042 RRQRAE

-1062 FVRDNGLGFDM
+1062 FVRDNGIGFDM

-1089 PDFVGTGIGLANVRR
+1089 PDYAGTGIGLANVRR

-1110 GRTWAEGEVDV
+1110 GRTWAEGEVDF
-1121 GATFYFSLPKQ
+1121 GATFYFSLPKE
-1132 PEGEQL
+1132 PEQEQL
-1138 EADHQAISST
+1138 ESPFNPLGSTSS
-1148 PS
+1148 

>member
-1 MVRPIPRSPVFS
+1 
-13 YSAAVLTVVIALLL
+13 
-27 TLAFKP
+27 
-33 LLASTLFLFF
+33 
-43 FVAVTGMTWYGG
+43 
-55 MGPGLVTT
+55 
-63 VLSVLALDYFV
+63 
-74 LVPLNSLTVFNGT
+74 
-87 NLLRMGLFVLVT
+87 
-99 LTIAKLNTKLHQ
+99 
-111 TKRQLEISL
+111 
-120 TQLQESEE
+120 
-128 RYRRIVETAS
+128 
-138 EGIWILDEAGRT
+138 
-150 RYVNQRMAQMLGCSA
+150 MAQMLGSSPEA
-165 ESMGD
+165 MLD
-170 RPFFDWFDQGS
+170 RSFFDWFDQGD

-188 LTQPYPGYPEQWD
+188 LTQPYPGHPEQWD
-201 GRFRRSDQSLL
+201 GRFRRQDQSLL

-260 DWNLSTNEVVSSENL
+260 DWNLLTHEIVRSDNL
-275 EAIYGVSPGQLEGT
+275 AEIYGVSPGQLPGT
-289 FEGFLNQVHP
+289 FDGSLSLIHP
-299 QDRERVQ
+299 EDRERVKA
-306 GAIAQAVAEITP
+306 AIALALVETNP

-325 QPSPDDIRWILG
+325 QPSPDEIRWILG

-342 TDAQGTAVRMVG
+342 KDGNGKAVRMMG
-354 IAMDISDRKQTEESL
+354 IAMDISDRKHTEESL
-369 MQTQQRFETFMNY
+369 QQTQQRFETFMNY

-395 YIYVNPILERLWQ
+395 YLYVNPMLERLWH
-408 RPQEEWVGQTDADLF
+408 RPQAGWVGQTDTDLF
-423 PEAVAQ
+423 PQAIAQ
-429 ELQDHD
+429 ELQAHD
-435 RAVLETDQPQ
+435 ATVLATDQPQ
-445 EFVETVEHPDGK
+445 EFLETAEHPDGK

-464 FPMGESS
+464 FPMREPS

-479 SLDISD
+479 SLDITD
-485 RKRHKEERDLL
+485 RKRTQEERDLL

-501 SQQQLLSAI
+501 SQQQLLSAV

-523 PSGQLVLMNQQVQEI
+523 PSGQIVLMNQQVREI
-538 LGISLTPLITIPS
+538 LGISLTPLITIPD
-551 YLHTSYQIFHPDGKP
+551 YLHTSYQIFHPDGQP
-566 YNPATLPLERSI
+566 YHPAALPLTRSI

-584 VEEEMQILRADGI
+584 VEEEMQIQRADGTWVT
-597 RIAVLANS
+597 VLANS
-605 GPIRNAQGEIVA
+605 GPIRNAEGKIVA

-626 AQKRA
+626 AQKQA
-631 QAEIK
+631 QAEIN

-654 TDATEAEEPPS
+654 NPGEEPPS

-678 VGKDLNRA
+678 AGKDLTRA

-691 ETLFPQL
+691 ETLFPHL
-698 VKTSRLAELIEV
+698 VKTSRIVELQEV
-710 LNSSEA
+710 LKSSSA
-716 RDFPEIIYRDATQ
+716 RDFPEVIYSDDAGK

-738 PLPNRC
+738 PLPSRY

-765 EQRFRTM
+765 EQRFRIM

-781 LSGID
+781 LAGTD
-786 RQCYYFNQPWLEF
+786 QQCYYFNQPWLEF
-799 TGRTLAEEIGN
+799 TGRTLEEEIGK
-810 GWVEGVHPEDYQFC
+810 GWVDGVHPDDLEFC

-862 SPDGRFEGYVGSCI
+862 SHDGRFEGYVGSCI

-881 KLYERE
+881 KIYESE
-887 IKHLNASLERR
+887 IKRLNASLERR
-898 VTERTA
+898 VSDRTA

-952 YLDIIVASTQQAE
+952 YLDIIVKSTHQAE

-984 STIDMNQLVNEV
+984 IKVDMNQLVKEV
-996 RQSLEIHRVNHKITW
+996 RQTLEIQSGDRQIIW
-1011 KIASLPTVKGEPTML
+1011 EIASLPTVKGEPTML

-1035 NAIKYSQ
+1035 NAIKYTQ
-1042 RREPAE
+1042 RQQPAE

-1062 FVRDNGLGFDM
+1062 FVRDNGIGFDM

-1110 GRTWAEGEVDV
+1110 GRTWAEGEVDL
-1121 GATFYFSLPKQ
+1121 GATFYFSLPKA
-1132 PEGEQL
+1132 PEPEQL
-1138 EADHQAISST
+1138 ESASNLLGSTSS
-1148 PS
+1148 

>member
-1 MVRPIPRSPVFS
+1 MVRPIPRSPVLS
-13 YSAAVLTVVIALLL
+13 YSAAVVTVVIALLL
-27 TLAFKP
+27 TLTFKTI
-33 LLASTLFLFF
+33 LDSTPFLFF
-43 FVAVTGMTWYGG
+43 FVAITGMTWYGG

-74 LVPLNSLTVFNGT
+74 LVPLQSLTVLSPT
-87 NLLRMGLFVLVT
+87 HLVRMGLFVGVT
-99 LTIAKLNTKLHQ
+99 LAIAKLNNQLHQ

-120 TQLQESEE
+120 NQLKQSEE
-128 RYRRIVETAS
+128 RYRRIVESAS

-150 RYVNQRMAQMLGCSA
+150 RYVNQRMAQLLGCSA
-165 ESMGD
+165 ESMLD

-181 RPEGYQT
+181 RHQGYQT
-188 LTQPYPGYPEQWD
+188 LTQPYPGYSEQWD
-201 GRFRRSDQSLL
+201 GRFRRCDQSLL

-260 DWNLSTNEVVSSENL
+260 DWNLITNEIVRSDNL
-275 EAIYGVSPGQLEGT
+275 AEIYGVSPGQLPGT
-289 FEGFLNQVHP
+289 FDGFFNLIHP
-299 QDRERVQ
+299 EDRERVQ
-306 GAIAQAVAEITP
+306 GAIADAVAKTTP
-318 YSLEFRI
+318 YSIEFRI
-325 QPSPDDIRWILG
+325 QPSPEEIRWILG
-337 KGRVF
+337 KGKVF
-342 TDAQGTAVRMVG
+342 KDASGKAVRMIG

-369 MQTQQRFETFMNY
+369 WQTQQRFESFMNY
-382 SPVAAYF
+382 SPVTAYF

-395 YIYVNPILERLWQ
+395 YLYVNPMIERLWQ
-408 RPQEEWVGQTDADLF
+408 RPQEEWLGQTDADLF
-423 PEAVAQ
+423 SEAIAQ
-429 ELQDHD
+429 ELQIHD
-435 RAVLETDQPQ
+435 AIVLETDQAL
-445 EFVETVEHPDGK
+445 EFLETVEHPDGK

-464 FPMGESS
+464 FPMREPS

-479 SLDISD
+479 SLDITD
-485 RKRHKEERDLL
+485 RKRTQEERDLL

-501 SQQQLLSAI
+501 SQQQLLSAV

-523 PSGQLVLMNQQVQEI
+523 PSGQLVLMNQQVREI
-538 LGISLTPLITIPS
+538 LGIAFTPLITIPD
-551 YLHTSYQIFHPDGKP
+551 YLHTSYQIFHPDGQP
-566 YNPATLPLERSI
+566 YPPETLPLARSI
-578 STGEVV
+578 STGEDV
-584 VEEEMQILRADGI
+584 VEEELEIQRADGT
-597 RIAVLANS
+597 RVTVLANS
-605 GPIRNAQGEIVA
+605 GPIRNTEGEIVA

-636 RYADVVKNIQV
+636 RYGDVVKNIQV

-654 TDATEAEEPPS
+654 TETGEFPS
-665 FELISANPAASQL
+665 FELISANPVASQL
-678 VGKDLNRA
+678 AGKDLNRA

-691 ETLFPQL
+691 ETLFPHL
-698 VKTSRLAELIEV
+698 VNNSQIVELVEV
-710 LNSSEA
+710 LDSLSARNFAEVIYNDASE
-716 RDFPEIIYRDATQ
+716 

-738 PLPNRC
+738 PLPSRC

-759 FALLES
+759 FALKES

-786 RQCYYFNQPWLEF
+786 QQCYYFNQPWLEF
-799 TGRTLAEEIGN
+799 TGRTLEEELGN
-810 GWVEGVHPEDYQFC
+810 GWTEGVHPDDFKFC
-824 LNTYHQAFDLR
+824 LDTYRNAFELR

-881 KLYERE
+881 KIYEGE

-945 LDENSQR
+945 LDENSQH
-952 YLDIIVASTQQAE
+952 YLDIIVASTHQAE

-976 MARAQMRF
+976 MARVQMHL
-984 STIDMNQLVNEV
+984 IKVDMNQLVNEV
-996 RQSLEIHRVNHKITW
+996 RQSLEMQSGAQNIIW
-1011 KIASLPTVKGEPTML
+1011 EIASLPTVEGEPTML

-1042 RREPAE
+1042 RREAAE
-1048 ITVGFNESDLEFIF
+1048 ITVGFNETDLEFIF
-1062 FVRDNGLGFDM
+1062 FVRDNGIGFDM
-1073 RYAHK
+1073 QYAHK

-1110 GRTWAEGEVDV
+1110 GRTWAEGEVDL
-1121 GATFYFSLPKQ
+1121 GATFYFSLPKKPGFWPQQRTQ
-1132 PEGEQL
+1132 P
-1138 EADHQAISST
+1138 
-1148 PS
+1148 